1 MTQIKEEEEFNK
13 DVEIKHSLSKC
24 FILKVLTQRDVV
36 PAEPAAVVTFT
47 DVDQNRVDDAP
58 ERIHSF

>member
-36 PAEPAAVVTFT
+36 PV
-47 DVDQNRVDDAP
+47 
-58 ERIHSF
+58 

>member
-13 DVEIKHSLSKC
+13 DVEIKHSLGKC

-36 PAEPAAVVTFT
+36 PV
-47 DVDQNRVDDAP
+47 
-58 ERIHSF
+58 